1 MIGSI
6 PVSSASFSAVPVPNL
21 PSATRPLFFCHDT
34 NVGSGMRRHFGD
46 CSCASIAEMVV
57 NVSAA
62 MFVGCDGL
70 PGSATIGGTATG
82 GTGTEAPGVG
92 AVGTPFGATTGGS
105 CVAGGSVPGGTCNGG
120 TGEPAAGVNTPVAG
134 LNVPTIVPF
143 GPNTLPVAGLKVP
156 IPGSGIGCVTGGATT
171 GGGELALGPSSV
183 SPGDGNGGTI
193 TTPPEGGTGTL
204 PGCGDGSGGL
214 TGGGVEVEAF
224 ASFSPATISAT
235 TAPPATRT
243 PRAILAPRCMVTLQ
257 VGSRGLQWFR
267 WAV

>member
-70 PGSATIGGTATG
+70 TGSATI
-82 GTGTEAPGVG
+82 
-92 AVGTPFGATTGGS
+92 
-105 CVAGGSVPGGTCNGG
+105 GG

-143 GPNTLPVAGLKVP
+143 GPNPLPVAGLKVP
-156 IPGSGIGCVTGGATT
+156 IPGSVIVLPFGSGVTPGRGTEPGPTPVPGLNEPPPGSGIGCVTGGATT